1 MSTLGKYINMSSVF
15 PILLRGVTFQV
26 ATFPLLLDAFDIS
39 YNVVLPVMDSFSLH
53 DSGKV
58 YFTSALKKTLFSFF
72 FFFETVENL

>member
-26 ATFPLLLDAFDIS
+26 ATFPLLLDAFEIS

-58 YFTSALKKTLFSFF
+58 YFTSALKKPLFSFF